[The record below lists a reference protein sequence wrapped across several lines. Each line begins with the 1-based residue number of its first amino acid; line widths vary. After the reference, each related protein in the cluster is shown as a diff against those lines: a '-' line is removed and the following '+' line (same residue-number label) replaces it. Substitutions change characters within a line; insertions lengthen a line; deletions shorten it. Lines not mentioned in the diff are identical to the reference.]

1 VSGGLLVTV
10 FALAGLAGFGAGFIG
25 LGGGLLL
32 FPLLLYLPPYFGLE
46 AIDAKTVAA
55 LVISQVF
62 FAGLIGG
69 AAHWSKGRVH
79 KKLTLVGA
87 IASAVGAFMGG
98 IASKWASEWFLLLLF
113 GVVTIIA
120 GAVMFLPAPSAER
133 ELTSVETITVPAGLL
148 SGMSFL
154 VGVVVGLLGA
164 GNFLFVPLLIYVL
177 KIPTRITIGSS
188 LAIHVLN
195 GFSGFLGKLITG
207 QVPLLATIVVI
218 VGASLG
224 AVIGE
229 KSHTRASTT
238 ILRYAY
244 AGIITIVA
252 LRVWISLLW
261 SWPALVN

>member
-1 VSGGLLVTV
+1 MSNGLFLTL

-32 FPLLLYLPPYFGLE
+32 FPLLLYLPPYLGLE

-69 AAHWSKGRVH
+69 AAHWRKGRVH

-87 IASAVGAFMGG
+87 IASAAGSFIGG
-98 IASKWASEWFLLLLF
+98 VASKWVTEWSLLF
-113 GVVTIIA
+113 LFGIVTIIA
-120 GAVMFLPAPSAER
+120 GAVMFLPGPSMER
-133 ELTSVETITVPAGLL
+133 EQASIERVIVPSIALAAI
-148 SGMSFL
+148 SFPVGM
-154 VGVVVGLLGA
+154 VVGLLGA
-164 GNFLFVPLLIYVL
+164 GNFLFVPLFIYIL

-195 GFSGFLGKLITG
+195 GFSGFIGKLITG
-207 QVPLLATIVVI
+207 QVPFLMTVVVI
-218 VGASLG
+218 LGASLG
-224 AVIGE
+224 AIIGE
-229 KSHTRASTT
+229 KSHSRASPK
-238 ILRYAY
+238 ILRFAY
-244 AGIITIVA
+244 AGVIAIVA

-261 SWPALVN
+261 S